1 MKNKQKGFTIAELL
15 IVVAIIGVMVAVSIP
30 IFSSKLHKAKV
41 AADWANVRAYY
52 AELQM
57 DYITTGKKNPSINT
71 EWHSDPTYDWT
82 SITHLDGQ
90 KVKLKTGTCAVSFK
104 EGEGYSLV
112 YECNKILGGEPECH
126 LSLPMK

>member
-41 AADWANVRAYY
+41 AVDWANVRAYY

-57 DYITTGKKNPSINT
+57 DYITTGKKNPSVNT
-71 EWHSDPTYDWT
+71 EWHSDPTYDWNALT
-82 SITHLDGQ
+82 FLNGTKI
-90 KVKLKTGTCAVSFK
+90 KLQPGTCAVNFK
-104 EGEGYSLV
+104 EGEGYSV
-112 YECNKILGGEPECH
+112 EYNCDKGEVEHPECN

>member
-15 IVVAIIGVMVAVSIP
+15 IVVAIIGIMVAVSIP

-41 AADWANVRAYY
+41 AVDWANVRAYY

-57 DYITTGKKNPSINT
+57 DYITTGKKNPSVNT
-71 EWHSDPTYDWT
+71 EWHSDPTYDWNALT
-82 SITHLDGQ
+82 LLNGTKI
-90 KVKLKTGTCAVSFK
+90 KLKAGICAVSFK
-104 EGEGYSLV
+104 EGTGYSLV
-112 YECNKILGGEPECH
+112 YECNKIVGGEPECH

>member
-41 AADWANVRAYY
+41 AVDWANVRAYY

-57 DYITTGKKNPSINT
+57 DYITTGKYNPKVKT
-71 EWHSDPTYDWT
+71 DWYSDPFYDWT

-90 KVKLKTGTCAVSFK
+90 KVKLKTGKCGVNFE
-104 EGEGYSLV
+104 EGEGYSLE
-112 YECNKILGGEPECH
+112 YLCDKKDEHPECH
-126 LSLPMK
+126 LSLPVK